1 MLRVRYP
8 LFVCALMVAVT
19 GAQPVLANFL
29 VVSSNTDNFHLGDE
43 IKTSSSVSLSKQEQL
58 RVLNTETGE
67 TRVLIGPYNGPLS
80 EYKTPCRSEEQLDCG
95 TLKRSNPLGATRGP
109 RSDAQA
115 E

>member
-1 MLRVRYP
+1 
-8 LFVCALMVAVT
+8 MVALT
-19 GAQPVLANFL
+19 DPPPVLADFL
-29 VVSSNTDNFHLGDE
+29 VVSSNSANLHPGDE

-67 TRVLIGPYNGPLS
+67 TRFLIGPYNGPLS
-80 EYKTPCRSEEQLDCG
+80 EYKAACRSEEQLDCG

-109 RSDAQA
+109 RSDVQG